1 MNEDKSGAP
10 RKSRVAAR
18 LPAGRS
24 QVAAA
29 CKKIARFIH
38 QHGLGVGD
46 TLPPQTQLRR
56 ILGFSNNTL
65 DPAMRLLADMGLLV
79 RRTCRGT
86 EILSLEP
93 LNRLT
98 WTVGLAVMD
107 LPIRG
112 PGAFY
117 AWLQHA
123 MQREL
128 SKRQCTSH
136 TYFRVEN
143 YKWPHHRLEDF
154 PGFAAD
160 VEDRAID
167 GMIIFSSLDAQG
179 QSAFAAAGI
188 PLLHCSS
195 QSEMPLATL
204 VDSGSMVTGAV
215 RTLLGQGARRLALVA
230 SSINEREF
238 ADIVR
243 REAGAQ
249 GGSGRVTE
257 VFRGVP
263 GAAVGEGVART
274 LLQRPEA
281 SRSDALIIDD
291 DYTAMGA
298 ARVLAAQDGYR
309 PRFAVQG
316 NKQLPQA
323 WPMPVLLFELDID
336 EVAACAVRM
345 LQKAMLDPGLPPRQ
359 ERVPVRLVCGEEKGD
374 RSCERKVG

>member
-1 MNEDKSGAP
+1 MNEDNSGSP
-10 RKSRVAAR
+10 RARRPAER

-24 QVAAA
+24 QVTAA

-56 ILGFSNNTL
+56 ILGFSNNSL
-65 DPAMRLLADMGLLV
+65 DPAMRLLVDMGLLA

-117 AWLQHA
+117 AWLLHA

-136 TYFRVEN
+136 TYFRVAN

-167 GMIIFSSLDAQG
+167 GMIILSSLDARG
-179 QSAFAAAGI
+179 QSAFGAAGI
-188 PLLHCSS
+188 PLLHCGPHR
-195 QSEMPLATL
+195 EMPFATL
-204 VDSGSMVTGAV
+204 VDSGGMVADAV
-215 RTLLGQGARRLALVA
+215 ITLLGQGARRLALVA
-230 SSINEREF
+230 NSINEREF
-238 ADIVR
+238 AEIVR
-243 REAGAQ
+243 RAAGAQ
-249 GGSGRVTE
+249 GGKGRVAE
-257 VFRGVP
+257 VLTGVP
-263 GAAVGEGVART
+263 GVATGEGIAHAI
-274 LLQRPEA
+274 LQRPAA
-281 SRSDALIIDD
+281 SRPDALIIDD

-298 ARVLAAQDGYR
+298 ARVLAAQGGYR
-309 PRFAVQG
+309 PRLAVQG

-336 EVAACAVRM
+336 EVAACAGRM
-345 LQKAMLDPGLPPRQ
+345 LQEAMLNPALPPRQ
-359 ERVPVRLVCGEEKGD
+359 ERVPVRLVCGEAKG
-374 RSCERKVG
+374 G